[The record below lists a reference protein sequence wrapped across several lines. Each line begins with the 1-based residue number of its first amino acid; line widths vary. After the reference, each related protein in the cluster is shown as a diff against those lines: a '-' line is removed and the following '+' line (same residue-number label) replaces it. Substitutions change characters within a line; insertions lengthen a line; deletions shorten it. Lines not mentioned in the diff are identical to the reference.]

1 MYETKKNLG
10 RKDIYK
16 YQKSS
21 YNKNFHN
28 SSHFGYNKY
37 NKYKQKYNR
46 SNTIQDYDEETIFSK
61 IFEDHSKSTKKTDL
75 KEVDELT
82 PVPTLKACKTL
93 NENKENINLNINTNE
108 SSTKIKSIDINAP
121 NESNKNEIL
130 DNISSFSNSNNSC
143 CCFNTFSDNL
153 IIDDNFNKTE
163 FEIKEEVINEINNN
177 INNLNNLNFNNSGN
191 INNINFNVD
200 NAINDLL
207 SLQNN
212 NECLFTSN
220 DKDSINLEYKKN
232 IYKTPQSFRANSSSI
247 NISSN
252 DMKEAYY
259 IPKKQLNN
267 IYDTHQPNNF
277 LGRRNSFNHFNFMTT
292 IKKPSLPLSNK
303 QLNNYNLGLSN
314 NDLNINY
321 FKNNNNNNNNFLRFN
336 NNNVNNNNNNNNNN
350 NSNICSNFNLNIPGS
365 PNIPINSFNLLDNS
379 INNMPNIQQ
388 CLNHNHINNHN
399 HSNNLHQNA
408 NNKNPFHN
416 MMPQFELNQCILK
429 TQINN
434 NNLFEKDKENTDI
447 LEINVKIP
455 EGDTLTFKIRRYDD
469 MFKTVKIFC
478 EINKLDIKLIRPF
491 IIYIIR
497 ALNSVYGIYNL
508 NLKSDEIQFLKDIR
522 KNFYDEEE
530 EKTNENNNQ
539 DNQDVSEG
547 KDKGEKED
555 KNENNE
561 NENYEKSY
569 DNIVDKKNND
579 GDSKE
584 IDEDITNTD
593 EEA

>member
-1 MYETKKNLG
+1 MYETKKNSG

-82 PVPTLKACKTL
+82 PIPTLKACKTL

-108 SSTKIKSIDINAP
+108 SSTKIKSIDINDP

-292 IKKPSLPLSNK
+292 IQKPSLSLSNK
-303 QLNNYNLGLSN
+303 QLNNYNLGISN

-350 NSNICSNFNLNIPGS
+350 NICSNFNLNIPGS

-447 LEINVKIP
+447 LEIYVKISKT
-455 EGDTLTFKIRRYDD
+455 ETLTFKIRRYDD
-469 MFKTVKIFC
+469 MFKTVKMFC

-491 IIYIIR
+491 IVYIIR
-497 ALNSVYGIYNL
+497 ALNSIYGIYNL
-508 NLKSDEIQFLKDIR
+508 NLKSDEIQFIKDI
-522 KNFYDEEE
+522 KDNFYKDVEEENNTVNKDEKGDDNNNNDGSGDNVEKTGIIFSDSKENCDDEEE
-530 EKTNENNNQ
+530 E
-539 DNQDVSEG
+539 DD
-547 KDKGEKED
+547 DP
-555 KNENNE
+555 
-561 NENYEKSY
+561 
-569 DNIVDKKNND
+569 
-579 GDSKE
+579 
-584 IDEDITNTD
+584 DEDD
-593 EEA
+593 